1 MRLRATD
8 SEGFADLLQWGDTNM
23 RELFL
28 GIIPL
33 AIGFY
38 FLFHHEQ
45 FMTMVGWLARLVR

>member
-8 SEGFADLLQWGDTNM
+8 SDGFADILQWGDTNM

>member
-8 SEGFADLLQWGDTNM
+8 SEGFAALLPRGETNM

-28 GIIPL
+28 GMIPL

>member
-8 SEGFADLLQWGDTNM
+8 SEGFADISQRGETKM

-45 FMTMVGWLARLVR
+45 FMTMVGWLARLVH

>member
-1 MRLRATD
+1 
-8 SEGFADLLQWGDTNM
+8 M

-28 GIIPL
+28 GVIPL

-45 FMTMVGWLARLVR
+45 FMAMVGWLARLVR

>member
-1 MRLRATD
+1 
-8 SEGFADLLQWGDTNM
+8 M

-38 FLFHHEQ
+38 FLFRYAQ
-45 FMTMVGWLARLVR
+45 SWPLWSAWRGLFDD

>member
-8 SEGFADLLQWGDTNM
+8 SEGFADISQRGETKM

-45 FMTMVGWLARLVR
+45 FMTMVGWLPRLVH

>member
-1 MRLRATD
+1 MRLGATD
-8 SEGFADLLQWGDTNM
+8 SEGFADLLQRGETYM

-28 GIIPL
+28 GVIPL

-45 FMTMVGWLARLVR
+45 FMAVVVWLARLVR

>member
-8 SEGFADLLQWGDTNM
+8 SEGFADILQRGETKM

-45 FMTMVGWLARLVR
+45 FMTMVGWLAKLVH

>member
-1 MRLRATD
+1 MRLGATD
-8 SEGFADLLQWGDTNM
+8 SEGFADLLQRGETYM

-28 GIIPL
+28 GVIPL

-45 FMTMVGWLARLVR
+45 FMAMVGWLARLVR